1 MSNRLT
7 SEVIQNAVA
16 FINPLR
22 EREIDL
28 RNRRITV
35 IENLGAT
42 YDQFDTLD
50 LSNNAL
56 TVLSGFPRLERVSTV
71 NVSHNRIH
79 RIDPVVSTSLP
90 GLKRLVLTYNDL
102 SSFATLEGLK
112 AAAELESLSV
122 IGNPACRDQ
131 GYRLYI
137 VHLLPQLKVLDF
149 SKVRRR
155 EREEAAKLFEGPAG
169 RERLEAMAKGVE
181 AGPREERASAS
192 AAQGSRRVVTKVE
205 LEARRKAI
213 MATSSIEEADRLER
227 EFKEGKFLTE
237 PGEGEL

>member
-7 SEVIQNAVA
+7 AEVIQSAVA

-28 RNRRITV
+28 RNRRVTV

-42 YDQFDTLD
+42 YDQFDTID

-71 NVSHNRIH
+71 NVAHNRIH
-79 RIDPVVSTSLP
+79 RVDPSVATSLP
-90 GLKRLVLTYNDL
+90 GLRRLVLTYNDL
-102 SSFATLEGLK
+102 TSFATLESLK
-112 AAAELESLSV
+112 SAADLESLSV

-137 VHLLPQLKVLDF
+137 VHLLPQLKFLDF
-149 SKVRRR
+149 SRVRRK
-155 EREEAAKLFEGPAG
+155 EREEAARLFAGPGG
-169 RERLEAMAKGVE
+169 RERLEVMAKGVE

-192 AAQGSRRVVTKVE
+192 AAQGSKRVVTKAE

-213 MATSSIEEADRLER
+213 MATSSIEEADKLER

-237 PGEGEL
+237 PDEVV